1 MLSNNILVSCC
12 VLSLVGDEDGR
23 TIWGLRLKATLDR
36 SRRLTEEYSEV
47 LLQIFPHKVQVLNFV
62 SLVNLVIFV
71 FDVLKVMYSGLSVQF
86 AASLAF
92 NYG

>member
-62 SLVNLVIFV
+62 SHVNLVIFV
-71 FDVLKVMYSGLSVQF
+71 FDVLKVM
-86 AASLAF
+86 
-92 NYG
+92 